1 MRSHA
6 GMSPKHPLISPT
18 ELSQVLGDVTLF
30 DLRWSLTASTPGR
43 LSYEKAH
50 IPGAVFVD
58 LDRDLAATSG
68 DGRHPLP
75 AVDDFVTT
83 LGDLGLSPEDDVV
96 VYDDQ
101 GGAVA
106 ARLWWMLES
115 IGHPGQVRVLDGG
128 LQEWVGQGFHVD
140 TGTVTPEPAAY
151 PPVAGYTGVVRH
163 DELEG
168 RYVADLRSA
177 ERYRGETEPV
187 DPKAGHIPGAV
198 NFPLADNLDSGRF
211 RASRDLARLYRDFPD
226 DGVVSCGSGVNAC
239 HGALALVIAGR
250 PMPDVYIGSFS
261 DWSRRDLPVATGPNP

>member
-1 MRSHA
+1 MRSDI
-6 GMSPKHPLISPT
+6 GMSPKQPLISTT
-18 ELSQVLGDVTLF
+18 ELSQVLDEVKLF
-30 DLRWSLTASTPGR
+30 DLRWSLTAPTAGR
-43 LSYEKAH
+43 ASYQEGH

-58 LDRDLAATSG
+58 LDRDLAAEEG

-75 AVDDFVTT
+75 ATDDFVAN
-83 LGDLGLSPEDDVV
+83 LGRLGLSPDDEVV

-106 ARLWWMLES
+106 ARMWWMLES

-128 LQEWVGQGFHVD
+128 LQEWVGQGLPVES
-140 TGTVTPEPAAY
+140 GSVTREPVVY

-168 RYVADLRSA
+168 RFLADLRSP

-198 NFPLADNLDSGRF
+198 NLPLAGNLDDGRF
-211 RASRDLARLYRDFPD
+211 RTSRDLDHAYRDFPD
-226 DGVVSCGSGVNAC
+226 DGIVSCGSGVNAC

-250 PMPDVYIGSFS
+250 PMPDIYIGSFS
-261 DWSRRDLPVATGPNP
+261 DWSRRDLPVTTGPNP